1 MMENKI
7 KLVGRNFRKNR
18 ERRKL
23 MKQKIKKKKKKKKK
37 KRKEEDGLRSS
48 TIICSNLR
56 EFRQVIVRDHLWDPP
71 DQLKIELFNH
81 LSDQVSPIS
90 GLSKLHFRILSNS
103 NK

>member
-7 KLVGRNFRKNR
+7 KLVGRNFRK
-18 ERRKL
+18 
-23 MKQKIKKKKKKKKK
+23 KKKK
-37 KRKEEDGLRSS
+37 DGLGSS

-71 DQLKIELFNH
+71 DQLKIELLNH
-81 LSDQVSPIS
+81 LFDQVSPIS
-90 GLSKLHFRILSNS
+90 GLSQLPFRILSNS

>member
-23 MKQKIKKKKKKKKK
+23 MKIKIKIK
-37 KRKEEDGLRSS
+37 DGLGSS
-48 TIICSNLR
+48 TIICPNLR
-56 EFRQVIVRDHLWDPP
+56 EFRQVIMRDHLWNPLN
-71 DQLKIELFNH
+71 QLKIGLPNH
-81 LSDQVSPIS
+81 LFDHVSPIN
-90 GLSKLHFRILSNS
+90 GLSQLPFRILSNS